1 MKKYILSFSALV
13 FALIFSGVAM
23 NTVSAQDKAP
33 SSSALS
39 NLTYPITEL
48 GSCKDQAACKVYCD
62 NPANTTSCISF
73 AEKKNLLSQEELQ
86 TAKKFI
92 ASGSIGPGSCKGKN
106 ECRTYCENKT
116 HINECIAYAE
126 SNGLMSTQELQKAK
140 KIQSAIT
147 KGVKFPSCQNK
158 KECDAYCEDSSHM
171 EECINFAKEAG
182 LLSEKEL
189 ENTQKVLTAV
199 KQGVKVPPCKGK
211 DACDTYC
218 AEAGHADE
226 CVNFA
231 IAAGIVTSEEA
242 RIIKETGGVGPGGC
256 KNKNECNT
264 YCSSADNREACM
276 SFAKEHNIPQPG
288 QPNQSGT
295 GPGEGADQGK
305 GGPGAGMGPGS
316 GAGQGGGT
324 PSGGLQKPANPMK
337 CISECEIV
345 RDKCIFGLDTATK
358 KCASDGQ
365 YCSQVTCENLY
376 TDAEGNRPTQAQS
389 HACSAACLAVENS
402 CYAPIMAEESRCT
415 TTKDECVT
423 SCQKASKPT
432 KPTQPTQPAGTNQP
446 TKPTPPSQPKQ
457 PTQPGQ
463 SGQNQPFSQVGPGG
477 CSTVSECTS
486 YCQAHP
492 EARIEC
498 QAFKQ
503 SQKLMQAGQSGQQPN
518 QPSMPTPPQPPSQPP
533 MTN

>member
-1 MKKYILSFSALV
+1 MKKYILSFSALI
-13 FALIFSGVAM
+13 FTLIFSGVAM
-23 NTVSAQDKAP
+23 NTVFAQDTAP

-48 GSCKDQAACKVYCD
+48 GSCKDQATCKVYCD
-62 NPANTTSCISF
+62 NPTNTTACISF
-73 AEKKNLLSQEELQ
+73 AEKKNLFSQEELQ

-92 ASGSIGPGSCKGKN
+92 ASGSVGPGSCKGKN
-106 ECRTYCENKT
+106 ECRTYCENKN
-116 HINECIAYAE
+116 HINECVAYAE

-158 KECDAYCEDSSHM
+158 KECDAYCEESTHM

-189 ENTQKVLTAV
+189 ENSQKVLTAV

-264 YCSSADNREACM
+264 YCSNEANREACM
-276 SFAKEHNIPQPG
+276 SFAEEHNILQPG
-288 QPNQSGT
+288 QPGQQNQGGTT
-295 GPGEGADQGK
+295 GPGVRD
-305 GGPGAGMGPGS
+305 M
-316 GAGQGGGT
+316 QGGGT
-324 PSGGLQKPANPMK
+324 SSNRLQEPANSSK
-337 CISECEIV
+337 CIASCEIA

-389 HACSAACLAVENS
+389 HACSAACLATENS
-402 CYAPIMAEESRCT
+402 CYAPITAKDSRCR

-503 SQKLMQAGQSGQQPN
+503 SQKPLQSEQGGLQPN
-518 QPSMPTPPQPPSQPP
+518 QPQQPGMPTPPQPPSQPP

>member
-13 FALIFSGVAM
+13 FAFVFSTITI
-23 NTVSAQDKAP
+23 NTVAAQDTGT

-48 GSCKDQAACKVYCD
+48 GSCKDQAACKAYCD
-62 NPANTTSCISF
+62 NPTNTTACVSF
-73 AEKKNLLSQEELQ
+73 AEKKNLLSPEELQ

-92 ASGSIGPGSCKGKN
+92 ASGSVGPGSCRGKN
-106 ECRTYCENKT
+106 ECRAYCENKT
-116 HINECIAYAE
+116 HINECVAYAE

-158 KECDAYCEDSSHM
+158 KECDAYCEDSAHM

-199 KQGVKVPPCKGK
+199 KQGIKAPACKGK
-211 DACDTYC
+211 DACDVYC
-218 AEAGHADE
+218 ADARHATE

-231 IAAGIVTSEEA
+231 VATGIVTSDEA

-264 YCSSADNREACM
+264 YCSNADNREACM
-276 SFAKEHNIPQPG
+276 SFAKEHNIPQPQQPG
-288 QPNQSGT
+288 QPNQGGTT
-295 GPGEGADQGK
+295 GPGIGA
-305 GGPGAGMGPGS
+305 M
-316 GAGQGGGT
+316 QGGGT
-324 PSGGLQKPANPMK
+324 PSDGLQNPANPTK
-337 CISECEIV
+337 CIASCEAV
-345 RDKCIFGLDTATK
+345 GKDCISALGSRTK
-358 KCASDGQ
+358 QCASDGQ
-365 YCSQVTCENLY
+365 YCNQVKCET
-376 TDAEGNRPTQAQS
+376 TDAEGNRSSAEVMR
-389 HACSAACLAVENS
+389 ACSATCLAVENS
-402 CYAPIMAEESRCT
+402 CYAPIIAEDSRCR

-423 SCQKASKPT
+423 SCQKAAK
-432 KPTQPTQPAGTNQP
+432 P
-446 TKPTPPSQPKQ
+446 TKPTPPAPQSGQPTRPTKPTEPGQ

-463 SGQNQPFSQVGPGG
+463 GQPFSQTGPGG
-477 CSTVSECTS
+477 CSNVSECTA

-492 EARIEC
+492 EARAEC

-503 SQKLMQAGQSGQQPN
+503 SQKPPQPGQGGQQPN
-518 QPSMPTPPQPPSQPP
+518 QPQQPSMPIPPQPPSQSP